1 MVVVMEVWR
10 WLWRFV
16 VVVEVEVMK
25 KVVEKIVMDE
35 DELVRVEKVV
45 EEISQGGDGGGESQ
59 LGWWKV
65 VRREGK
71 LRENKY
77 EF

>member
-1 MVVVMEVWR
+1 MEVWR

-45 EEISQGGDGGGESQ
+45 EEISWGGEGGGGS
-59 LGWWKV
+59 
-65 VRREGK
+65 
-71 LRENKY
+71 
-77 EF
+77 